1 MSKRRAQSLD
11 AGQAALVRI
20 GRCAR
25 LGHGAALLAG
35 CTLLAACGMFGS
47 RTDKAAAP
55 ARGPGLEAGLRP
67 LASGVSGKARV
78 VDRGDGITL
87 LLSMINLPIGEYRVA
102 FGERANCSSPN
113 GFSAGAP
120 WAPASAGKDARV
132 LVPALTA
139 NRDGTAEASIYLRGV
154 HATGPDG
161 VAGHSIVIYTGNEVT
176 DARPDVP
183 NNRIA
188 CGVFAPTV
196 PFAF

>member
-1 MSKRRAQSLD
+1 MD
-11 AGQAALVRI
+11 ARQAALVRI
-20 GRCAR
+20 RGCAVR
-25 LGHGAALLAG
+25 ARGVALLAG

-47 RTDKAAAP
+47 RSDKPAAP

-67 LASGVSGKARV
+67 LGSGVSGKARV
-78 VDRGDGITL
+78 LDRGDGITV

-113 GFSAGAP
+113 GFSAGEP
-120 WAPASAGKDARV
+120 WAPASAGKAARV
-132 LVPALTA
+132 LVPALTT
-139 NRDGTAEASIYLRGV
+139 NRDGTAEASVYLRGV

-161 VAGHSIVIYTGNEVT
+161 VAGHSIVIFSGDQVT